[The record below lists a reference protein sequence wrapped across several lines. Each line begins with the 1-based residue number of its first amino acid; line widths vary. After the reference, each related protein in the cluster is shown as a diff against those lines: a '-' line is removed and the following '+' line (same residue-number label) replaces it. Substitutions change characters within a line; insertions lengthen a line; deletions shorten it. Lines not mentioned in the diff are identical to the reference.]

1 MSPVARLCVITFS
14 LAIGVILL
22 SSVLVTAANS
32 NGSASLL
39 RAPFR
44 LMCHGRTERC
54 LLLWNTPMPICSR
67 CVGIYAGAL
76 MSLALF
82 TASARRWNREFA
94 SPAAFVLMVPLA
106 IDGITQAVGLRES
119 TNGLRLVTGLLA
131 GLAGMAW
138 VVSRLPLN
146 RGESRDSPS
155 ADTDFPP

>member
-1 MSPVARLCVITFS
+1 
-14 LAIGVILL
+14 
-22 SSVLVTAANS
+22 
-32 NGSASLL
+32 
-39 RAPFR
+39 
-44 LMCHGRTERC
+44 
-54 LLLWNTPMPICSR
+54 MPICSR

-94 SPAAFVLMVPLA
+94 SPAAFALMVPLA
-106 IDGITQAVGLRES
+106 LDGITQAVGLRES